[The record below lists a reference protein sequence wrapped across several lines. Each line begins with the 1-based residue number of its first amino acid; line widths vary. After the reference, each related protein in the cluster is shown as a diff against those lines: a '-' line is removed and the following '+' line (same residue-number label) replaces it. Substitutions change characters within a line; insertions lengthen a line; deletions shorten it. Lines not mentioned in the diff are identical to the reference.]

1 MDSKIKW
8 GILST
13 AYIGTEHVIPA
24 MMKSEYSE
32 VNAIAS
38 RNYDK
43 AKTVANKLN
52 IPKYYGTYEELLKD
66 NEIEAVYIP
75 LPNHLHV
82 PWAIKCLEAGK
93 HVLVE
98 KPIGLSS
105 EEAQKLLEESKK
117 YPNLKIMEAFMYKF
131 HPQWIKV
138 KQLVDE
144 GEIGTLRNIQ
154 SSFSFYDD
162 NPESITNKS
171 EMGGGSLMDIGCY
184 PISLSRL
191 LFNSEPKKISGM
203 VEIHHEFK
211 VDVLASAILE
221 FENGYSSF
229 FSSTLLEE
237 NQKVEIFGTKGKIEI
252 LVPFNP
258 EENIPAKILL
268 TKDSKETE
276 IQFERC
282 NQYTIQAD
290 LFSKAILENGK
301 VPTSLYDSIHNM
313 KVIEKIIESS
323 NLGKSVDM

>member
-1 MDSKIKW
+1 MNKKIKW
-8 GILST
+8 GVLST
-13 AYIGTEHVIPA
+13 AYIATEQVIPA
-24 MMKSEYSE
+24 MLKSNYCEII
-32 VNAIAS
+32 AIAS
-38 RNYDK
+38 RNIDK
-43 AKTVANKLN
+43 AKTAANKFN
-52 IPKYYGTYEELLKD
+52 IPNSYGSYEEILA
-66 NEIEAVYIP
+66 NEEIEAVYIP

-82 PWAIKCLEAGK
+82 PWAIKALNAGK
-93 HVLVE
+93 HILLE
-98 KPIGLSS
+98 KPIGLNIT
-105 EEAQKLLEESKK
+105 EAQELLEKSKK
-117 YPNLKIMEAFMYKF
+117 HPELKIMEAFMYKF

-144 GEIGTLRNIQ
+144 GAIGTLKNIQ

-184 PISLSRL
+184 SISLSRL
-191 LFNSEPKKISGM
+191 LFKAEPNKIMGM
-203 VEIHHEFK
+203 VEIHHDFK

-237 NQKVEIFGTKGKIEI
+237 NQKVEVFGTNGKIEI

-276 IQFERC
+276 IQFELC

-290 LFSKAILENGK
+290 IFSRAIIENGE
-301 VPTSLYDSIHNM
+301 VPSSLYDSIYNM

-323 NLGKSVDM
+323 KLGKSVDM